1 MVYTD
6 LATLDGLWEPTDYGS
21 GVEYADGIL
30 DQFPSHNHHDGNHTT
45 TGLQIGLWLNGT
57 QGCFSICEDE
67 MNDQINQLISYLE
80 FSRASKIFLR
90 IGYEFDNPAFG
101 YSDDPA
107 LYILA
112 FRKIVTD
119 IRENLSD
126 EALNR
131 VLFVWH
137 SWGAPMANKGLT
149 LKRFYPGNEFVDW
162 IGVSIFQ
169 QVFPWSPSW
178 GGKMEDVE
186 NVLDFAA
193 RHDKVCLHF
202 MVQEMPTQILHA

>member
-90 IGYEFDNPAFG
+90 VGYEFDNPAFG

-131 VLFVWH
+131 VLFVWQ
-137 SWGAPMANKGLT
+137 SWGAPMANGLT

-178 GGKMEDVE
+178 GAKMEDVE

-202 MVQEMPTQILHA
+202 MVQEMPTQILHP